1 MTGTLLF
8 ICTGNTCRSP
18 MAERLVKHAL
28 LAEGPPLNKLDVRS
42 AGVAAGN
49 GYPASS
55 NSLAALKKVGIDLN
69 DHSST
74 QASESL
80 LESADLIFGMTHSH
94 LDSAHYYL
102 GENAENKL
110 FLMREFFEN
119 AQDKEIPDPFGGS
132 FTEYENARDS
142 MVEAIPSLIQF
153 LKTKFP
159 SSE

>member
-1 MTGTLLF
+1 
-8 ICTGNTCRSP
+8 

-28 LAEGPPLNKLDVRS
+28 LAEGPPLNKLVVRS
-42 AGVAAGN
+42 AGISAGN

-55 NSLAALKKVGIDLN
+55 NSVAALKKVGINLN

-74 QASESL
+74 QASEAL
-80 LESADLIFGMTHSH
+80 LDSADFIFGMTSSH
-94 LDSAHYYL
+94 LDSVNYYL
-102 GENAENKL
+102 NTDAKNKL
-110 FLMREFFEN
+110 FLMREFVAE
-119 AQDKEIPDPFGGS
+119 AEDIEIPDPFGGN

-159 SSE
+159 GTE